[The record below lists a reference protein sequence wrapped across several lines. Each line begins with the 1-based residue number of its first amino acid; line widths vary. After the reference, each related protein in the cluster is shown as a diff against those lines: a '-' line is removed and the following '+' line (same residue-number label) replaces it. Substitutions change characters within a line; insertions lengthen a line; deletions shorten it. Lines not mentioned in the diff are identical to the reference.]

1 MVPNPR
7 ALVSLAG
14 GELAQVVDAK
24 AFFDI
29 GDLVDHRLKTGLA
42 KAPVLLVFKG
52 LGHVAKLDSG
62 HHVAQRRE
70 NDRVLAR
77 LMRLKHSDVRCH
89 VLGQGVSRRL
99 IECSRCSGG
108 GEYPVR
114 EHPAALMLGAQCP

>member
-42 KAPVLLVFKG
+42 KAPVLLNRI
-52 LGHVAKLDSG
+52 A
-62 HHVAQRRE
+62 RR
-70 NDRVLAR
+70 
-77 LMRLKHSDVRCH
+77 
-89 VLGQGVSRRL
+89 
-99 IECSRCSGG
+99 
-108 GEYPVR
+108 
-114 EHPAALMLGAQCP
+114 